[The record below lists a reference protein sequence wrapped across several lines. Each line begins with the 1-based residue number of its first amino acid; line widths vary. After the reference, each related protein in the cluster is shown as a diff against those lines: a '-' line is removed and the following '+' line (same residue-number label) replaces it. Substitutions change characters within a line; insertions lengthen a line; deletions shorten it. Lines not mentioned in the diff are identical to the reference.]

1 MRSLWILTLA
11 VCAVTAQGQRVIG
24 ESPDGRLRLGIDC
37 GAPGKAFYTVTYD
50 GRQML
55 LPSQLGFRADIG
67 NFADSLRLTGHSVE
81 PVAKRYRQDRIK
93 KSEVEYHANRL
104 TCNFMTPDSLTMQVE
119 FSIADNALA
128 FRYIVPRQDE
138 TGSIRILE
146 EKTGFRFPAETTT
159 FLTPQSDPM
168 IGWKRTKPSY
178 EEEYALDAPL
188 LARSQYGHGFT
199 FPGLF
204 KVSSDGWVLLSETG
218 VDSRYCGSRLSDAE
232 PDGTL
237 RIAFPMEGE
246 NNGNGTSEPAFAL
259 PGATPWR
266 TLAVGAD
273 LRPIV
278 ESTVTWDLVEPR
290 YEPTHDYK
298 GGRGT
303 WSWILWQDRS
313 INPADQRAY
322 VDLAAAMGYEFTL
335 VDNWWDRTIGRQGM
349 KELADYAA
357 DKGVGLFIWYS
368 SSGWWNDIEQSPV
381 NIMSD
386 PVLRKKEMKWL
397 REIGARGIKVD
408 FFGGDKQETMRL
420 YEQILSDA
428 DDHGLMVIFHGCTLP
443 RGWERMYPNYVGSEA
458 VLASENLIFQQHFCD
473 LEAQN
478 ACLHPFVRNSVG
490 CMEFGGTFLN
500 RRLDRTNKEGNVRRT
515 TDGFELATAVL
526 FQNPVQN
533 FALAPNNLTDAPEWA
548 LEFMRGVPTDWD
560 DLQFIDGYPG
570 RYIVLARRAGR
581 HWFIAAASA
590 LDKPLKL
597 KVQLPEGIRNRIDV
611 YHDGK
616 KSVALPA
623 NRSLT
628 IELQPA
634 DGLVAIA
641 PMNQ

>member
-1 MRSLWILTLA
+1 MKVICLIALA
-11 VCAVTAQGQRVIG
+11 LCALSAQGQQAAG
-24 ESPDGRLRLGIDC
+24 ESPDGRLRVEILCDT
-37 GAPGKAFYTVTYD
+37 PGKAYYSLSYD

-55 LPSQLGFRADIG
+55 LPSQLGFLADIG
-67 NFADSLRLTGHSVE
+67 NFADSLSLTGHTIE
-81 PVAKRYRQDRIK
+81 PVAKSYRQNRIK
-93 KSEVEYHANRL
+93 KSEVAYKANLL
-104 TCNFMTPDSLTMQVE
+104 TCDFMTPDSMKMQVE
-119 FSIADNALA
+119 FSIADDALA
-128 FRYIVPRQDE
+128 FRYLVPRQDE

-146 EKTGFRFPAETTT
+146 EKTGFRFPEQTTV

-178 EEEYALDAPL
+178 EEEYILDAPL
-188 LARSQYGHGFT
+188 LTRSQYGHGFT

-204 KVSSDGWVLLSETG
+204 RIGGDGWVLVSETG
-218 VDSRYCGSRLSDAE
+218 VNGRYCGSRLSDAE
-232 PDGTL
+232 HGTL
-237 RIAFPMEGE
+237 RIAFPMPGE
-246 NNGNGTSEPAFAL
+246 NNGNGTSEPAFSL

-266 TLAVGAD
+266 TLAIGAD

-290 YEPTHDYK
+290 YDASSPYE

-313 INPADQRAY
+313 INAEDQRAY
-322 VDLAAAMGYEFTL
+322 VDLAADMGYEFTL
-335 VDNWWDRTIGRQGM
+335 VDNWWDRTIGREGM

-357 DKGVGLFIWYS
+357 SKGVGLFIWYS

-397 REIGARGIKVD
+397 REIGAKGIKVD

-420 YEQILSDA
+420 YEDILADA
-428 DDHGLMVIFHGCTLP
+428 DEHGLMVIFHGCTLP

-458 VLASENLIFQQHFCD
+458 VLASENMIFQQHFCD

-478 ACLHPFVRNSVG
+478 ACLHPFVRNAVG

-500 RRLDRTNKEGNVRRT
+500 RRLDRTNSRGNIRRT

-533 FALAPNNLTDAPEWA
+533 FALAPNNLTDAPAWA
-548 LEFMRGVPTDWD
+548 LEFMRGVPTEWD
-560 DLQFIDGYPG
+560 DVRFIDGYPG
-570 RYIVLARRAGR
+570 RYAVIARRAGSR
-581 HWFIAAASA
+581 WYVAAANA

-597 KVQLPEGIRNRIDV
+597 NVQLPEGIGSEVDV
-611 YHDGK
+611 YHAGK
-616 KSVALPA
+616 RSLSLPA
-623 NRSLT
+623 DRSMT

-634 DGLVAIA
+634 DGLVVVA
-641 PMNQ
+641 PLKP